1 MKKMQKKNKL
11 SASLFQHNKLNWTLC
26 LCCEVIMGL
35 LNVLL
40 SWLIQ
45 QLMDAAV
52 GSPTALPLPLL
63 SWLTLGLVALV
74 VITLSLRR
82 HVLPNFLQR
91 AMIQYKNRV
100 YQDLTQK
107 NLASFAREDTS
118 LYLSALSNDVAS
130 IEQNYLERSFV
141 LVSHALVFCTS
152 LALMLYYN
160 PLMTLTAI
168 GLLSLPIL
176 AALLSGSKVAQWE
189 KASSD
194 QNAAFI
200 AQLKDSLSG
209 FSVIKAFQAEEALFQ
224 QFAESN
230 QELEGT
236 KRAKRRA
243 EAWVQM
249 ISITAGISAQMGV
262 FLIGALIIHS
272 QSALTVGMLMAFVNL
287 TGILMRSIQELPDLW
302 AKRQA
307 AAGLMHKMENI
318 LKENVEDEGQVV
330 DKVLQDSLD
339 IRQLHY
345 AYDQGDEKDEVLR
358 GLDLKVAAGECVAL
372 VGASGSGKSTLFQLL
387 MGADRNYRGEIFYD
401 QQELR
406 SISTHSLYD
415 LLTLIQQNVFIFNAS
430 IRDNITLYRDF
441 PQDEVN
447 QAIQAA
453 GLDQLIASKG
463 QGYLCGENGV
473 QLSGGERQRIAIARS
488 LLHKNSILLVD
499 EATSALDA
507 ETSAKITRSILDLE
521 DLTRLVI
528 THRLEASL
536 LSAYDR
542 IVVLK
547 NGRVAEEGTFDQ
559 LMARKD
565 YFYSLY
571 TVAQ

>member
-1 MKKMQKKNKL
+1 MQKIHKKNKL
-11 SASLFQHNKLNWTLC
+11 TTSLFQHNWLNWFFC
-26 LCCEVIMGL
+26 LYCEVIMGL

-63 SWLTLGLVALV
+63 SWLTGGMVAMV
-74 VITLSLRR
+74 VITLTLRR
-82 HVLPNFLQR
+82 RVLPNFLQR
-91 AMIQYKNRV
+91 AMVQYKNRV

-141 LVSHALVFCTS
+141 LVSHVLVFCTS

-176 AALLSGSKVAQWE
+176 AALLSGNKVAQWE
-189 KASSD
+189 KTSSD
-194 QNAAFI
+194 RNASFI

-224 QFAESN
+224 QFADSN
-230 QELEGT
+230 QELERA

-243 EAWVQM
+243 EAWVQL

-307 AAGLMHKMENI
+307 AASLMHKMETILAENI
-318 LKENVEDEGQVV
+318 EDEGQTVN
-330 DKVLQDSLD
+330 KVLQDSLT

-345 AYDQGDEKDEVLR
+345 AYDEGDEVLQ
-358 GLDLKVAAGECVAL
+358 GLDVEIAAGECVAI

-387 MGADRNYRGEIFYD
+387 MGADRNYRGEIYYD

-406 SISTHSLYD
+406 DISTHSLYD

-430 IRDNITLYRDF
+430 IWDNITLYRDF
-441 PQDEVN
+441 PPAEVN
-447 QAIQAA
+447 QAIRAA

-463 QGYLCGENGV
+463 QDYLCGENGV

-536 LSAYDR
+536 LRAYDR
-542 IVVLK
+542 ILVLK
-547 NGRVAEEGTFDQ
+547 NGRVEEEGTFDQ
-559 LMARKD
+559 LMESKD